1 LRETDEYS
9 RRSKYLSHMQ
19 SFKDASEVGELDIV
33 KAIVKAMVEIT
44 GFGGEGWDCIS
55 PPHDATHNG
64 NLPVVQYMC
73 EQGAGKEARDEDDWT
88 PLHRAARYGHLPV
101 MQYMCERGADKEA
114 RDQDDWT
121 PLHWAAEDGHLP
133 VMQYLSE

>member
-1 LRETDEYS
+1 MRNIDARGWELHLRETDEYS

-55 PPHDATHNG
+55 PPHDAARNGHLPVVQYLCEQGAEKEGRSRDGSISLHSATHNG

-73 EQGAGKEARDEDDWT
+73 E
-88 PLHRAARYGHLPV
+88 
-101 MQYMCERGADKEA
+101 RGADREA
-114 RDQDDWT
+114 RC
-121 PLHWAAEDGHLP
+121 
-133 VMQYLSE
+133 